1 MSIERYGWST
11 ELDESFAPLRAEG
24 LAPARVV
31 VQQRGTYT
39 VETED
44 GERAAEAS
52 GRLHHEAAEGGLPV
66 TGDWVGVRGGRAGTA
81 RIEAVLPRR
90 TAFVRKAA
98 GEATV
103 AQVVAANFEL
113 AFVVAALPDDVNP
126 RRLERYVTAVW
137 ESGATPVVILTKTDL
152 ADDVA
157 AATVDVETVSPGVA
171 VHAISSVTGEGVEE
185 IRALLAPN
193 RTAVLVGSSGVGKS
207 TLVNRLLG
215 EERQAVGGLR
225 ADGRGR
231 HTTTHRELLPIPGGG
246 LLLDTPGMREL
257 GLWAEEESLET
268 AFDDVISL
276 AADCRFADCTH
287 EHEPG
292 CAVRAAIEEGRLDPA
307 RLESFHKLAKEL
319 AYLER
324 RTDAR
329 LQAEER
335 KKWKAINKE
344 QRRSSRNR

>member
-1 MSIERYGWST
+1 LSIERYGWST
-11 ELDESFAPLRAEG
+11 EREQEFAPLRADG

-31 VQQRGTYT
+31 VQQRGSYT
-39 VETED
+39 VESEH
-44 GERAAEAS
+44 GERAAEPS
-52 GRLHHEAAEGGLPV
+52 GRLRHEAAEGGLPV
-66 TGDWVGVRGGRAGTA
+66 TGDWVGVRGT

-98 GEATV
+98 GEAAV
-103 AQVVAANFEL
+103 QQVVAANFEL
-113 AFVVAALPDDVNP
+113 AFVVAALPDDVNA

-137 ESGATPVVILTKTDL
+137 ESGAIPVVVLTKTDL

-157 AATVDVETVSPGVA
+157 GATLEVESVAPGVE
-171 VHAISSVTGEGVEE
+171 VHAISSITGEGVEAL
-185 IRALLAPN
+185 RALLAPN

-215 EERQAVGGLR
+215 EERQAVADVR

-231 HTTTHRELLPIPGGG
+231 HTTTHRELLPVPGGG

-257 GLWAEEESLET
+257 GLWAEEESLES
-268 AFDDVISL
+268 AFDDVAEL
-276 AADCRFADCTH
+276 AAACRFSDCTH
-287 EHEPG
+287 VHEPG
-292 CAVRAAIEEGRLDPA
+292 CAVRAAVEEGRLDAA
-307 RLESFHKLAKEL
+307 RLASFHKLAREL

-329 LQAEER
+329 LQADEKRRWRALQMEY
-335 KKWKAINKE
+335 
-344 QRRSSRNR
+344 RRSTRNR

>member
-1 MSIERYGWST
+1 
-11 ELDESFAPLRAEG
+11 
-24 LAPARVV
+24 VV
-31 VQQRGTYT
+31 VQQRGIYT

-44 GERAAEAS
+44 GERAAEPS
-52 GRLHHEAAEGGLPV
+52 GRLRHEAAEGGLPV
-66 TGDWVGVRGGRAGTA
+66 TGDWVGVRGRTGTA

-98 GEATV
+98 GEAAV
-103 AQVVAANFEL
+103 QQVVAANFEL

-137 ESGATPVVILTKTDL
+137 ESGATPVVVLTKTDL
-152 ADDVA
+152 ADDVL
-157 AATVDVETVSPGVA
+157 AATVEVEAVAPGVA
-171 VHAISSVTGEGVEE
+171 VHAISSVSGEGVEE
-185 IRALLAPN
+185 IRTLLTPN

-215 EERQAVGGLR
+215 EERQAVAEVR

-231 HTTTHRELLPIPGGG
+231 HTTTHRELLPVPGGG

-268 AFDDVISL
+268 AFDDVAEL
-276 AADCRFADCTH
+276 AARCRFADCTH

-292 CAVRAAIEEGRLDPA
+292 CAVVAAVEDGRLDAA
-307 RLESFHKLAKEL
+307 RLESFHKLGREL

-329 LQAEER
+329 LQAEEKR
-335 KKWKAINKE
+335 KWRAIHRE
-344 QRRSSRNR
+344 HRRSTRNR

>member
-11 ELDESFAPLRAEG
+11 ELDEAFAPLRAEG

-31 VQQRGTYT
+31 VQQRGRYT
-39 VETED
+39 VETES
-44 GERAAEAS
+44 GERQAEAS
-52 GRLHHEAAEGGLPV
+52 GRLRHEAEGGGLPV
-66 TGDWVGVRGGRAGTA
+66 TGDWVGVRGP
-81 RIEAVLPRR
+81 RIEAVLERR

-98 GEATV
+98 GEAAV
-103 AQVVAANFEL
+103 QQVVAANFEL
-113 AFVVAALPDDVNP
+113 AFVVAALPDDVNA

-137 ESGATPVVILTKTDL
+137 ESGATPVVVLTKTDL
-152 ADDVA
+152 ADDVL
-157 AATVDVETVSPGVA
+157 AATVEVETVAPGVA

-215 EERQAVGGLR
+215 EERQAVADVR

-231 HTTTHRELLPIPGGG
+231 HTTTHRELLPVPGGG

-268 AFDDVISL
+268 AFDDIAEL
-276 AADCRFADCTH
+276 AAGCRFADCTH

-292 CAVRAAIEEGRLDPA
+292 CAVRAAIEEGRLDAA
-307 RLESFHKLAKEL
+307 RLESFRKLGKEL

-329 LQAEER
+329 LQAEEKR
-335 KKWKAINKE
+335 KWRAI
-344 QRRSSRNR
+344 QLDHRRQKRDR

>member
-11 ELDESFAPLRAEG
+11 EREQEFAPLRADG

-31 VQQRGTYT
+31 VQQRGSYT
-39 VETED
+39 VESEH
-44 GERAAEAS
+44 GERAAEPS
-52 GRLHHEAAEGGLPV
+52 GRLRHEAAEGGLPV
-66 TGDWVGVRGGRAGTA
+66 TGDWVGVRGT

-98 GEATV
+98 GEAAV
-103 AQVVAANFEL
+103 QQVVAANFEL
-113 AFVVAALPDDVNP
+113 AFVVAALPDDVNA

-137 ESGATPVVILTKTDL
+137 ESGAIPVVVLTKTDL

-157 AATVDVETVSPGVA
+157 GATLEVESVAPGVE
-171 VHAISSVTGEGVEE
+171 VHAISSITGEGVEAL
-185 IRALLAPN
+185 RALLAPN

-215 EERQAVGGLR
+215 EERQAVADVR

-231 HTTTHRELLPIPGGG
+231 HTTTHRELLPVPGGG

-257 GLWAEEESLET
+257 GLWAEEESLES
-268 AFDDVISL
+268 AFDDVAEL
-276 AADCRFADCTH
+276 AAACRFSDCTH
-287 EHEPG
+287 VHEPG
-292 CAVRAAIEEGRLDPA
+292 CAVRAAVEEGRLDAA
-307 RLESFHKLAKEL
+307 RLASFHKLAREL

-329 LQAEER
+329 LQADEKRRWRALQMEY
-335 KKWKAINKE
+335 
-344 QRRSSRNR
+344 RRSTRNR

>member
-1 MSIERYGWST
+1 MSIERFGWST
-11 ELDESFAPLRAEG
+11 EMEEAFAPRRAGG
-24 LAPARVV
+24 LVPARVV
-31 VQQRGTYT
+31 VQQRGRYT
-39 VETED
+39 VEAED
-44 GERAAEAS
+44 GERAAEPA
-52 GRLHHEAAEGGLPV
+52 GRLRHEAASGGLPV
-66 TGDWVGVRGGRAGTA
+66 TGDWVAVRAGA
-81 RIEAVLPRR
+81 AGPAVIEAVLPRR

-103 AQVVAANFEL
+103 AQVVAANFDL
-113 AFVVAALPDDVNP
+113 AFVVAALPDDVNL

-137 ESGATPVVILTKTDL
+137 ESGASPVVVLTKTDL

-157 AATVDVETVSPGVA
+157 GSALAVAAVAPGVA
-171 VHAISSVTGEGVEE
+171 VHAISSVTGEGVADLH
-185 IRALLAPN
+185 ALLAPN

-215 EERQAVGGLR
+215 RERQAVAGLR

-231 HTTTHRELLPIPGGG
+231 HTTTHRELVPLPRGG

-257 GLWAEEESLET
+257 GLWAEEESLDA
-268 AFDDVISL
+268 AFDDVAAL
-276 AADCRFADCTH
+276 ASACRFADCTH

-292 CAVRAAIEEGRLDPA
+292 CAVLAAVDDGRLDAA
-307 RLESFHKLAKEL
+307 RLESYRKLGREL

-329 LQAEER
+329 AHAEER
-335 KKWKAINKE
+335 RKWRAINRE
-344 QRRSSRNR
+344 QRKTTRNR

>member
-1 MSIERYGWST
+1 MSIERYGWSR
-11 ELDESFAPLRAEG
+11 ELDEAFAPLRAEG
-24 LAPARVV
+24 LSPARVV
-31 VQQRGTYT
+31 VQQRGIYT
-39 VETED
+39 VEADD
-44 GERAAEAS
+44 GERSAEPS
-52 GRLHHEAAEGGLPV
+52 GRLRHEADEGGLPV
-66 TGDWVGVRGGRAGTA
+66 AGDWVGLRGT
-81 RIEAVLPRR
+81 RIEAVLERR

-98 GEATV
+98 GEAAV
-103 AQVVAANFEL
+103 QQVVAANFDL
-113 AFVVAALPDDVNP
+113 GLVVQALPDDVNP

-137 ESGATPVVILTKTDL
+137 ESGATPVVVLTKTDL
-152 ADDVA
+152 ADDVTAASLEVEA
-157 AATVDVETVSPGVA
+157 AAPGVS
-171 VHAISSVTGEGVEE
+171 VHAISSVTGEGVEAV
-185 IRALLAPN
+185 RALLAPN